1 MRPRF
6 KGRFYHLYLC
16 GIQQHFEIS
25 WRFGSQVALL
35 EPGEGHT
42 VIGAEQQH
50 LQEEL
55 GSWPWWVLD
64 TGLTL

>member
-6 KGRFYHLYLC
+6 KARFYHLYLC
-16 GIQQHFEIS
+16 GIQKRFKIS

-42 VIGAEQQH
+42 VTRAEQQH

-55 GSWPWWVLD
+55 GPRTWWVLD

>member
-35 EPGEGHT
+35 EPGEGLT

-55 GSWPWWVLD
+55 GPRPWWALD